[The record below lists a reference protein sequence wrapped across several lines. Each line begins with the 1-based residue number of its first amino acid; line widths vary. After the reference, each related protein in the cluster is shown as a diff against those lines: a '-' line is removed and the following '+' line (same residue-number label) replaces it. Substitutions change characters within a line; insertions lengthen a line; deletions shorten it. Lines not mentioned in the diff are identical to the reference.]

1 MLRKEDFEPNM
12 KTEDKIPGAQT
23 ENPAQSQ
30 RFGDFIVKYMQNVQD
45 TMELFPGTSFRAINE
60 IFGVLYVPLESMGEI
75 EVTGTSYN
83 SIPKCYTYMDM
94 EAAGESGINRLHDHP
109 YLKLRGKG
117 TAVAVIDSGIDY
129 QNEVFRN
136 AGGSRIAYLWDQS
149 IEEEE
154 QNQSGR
160 ELEAENGDADNLPG
174 DDIADTE
181 VPYGK
186 LFRKKD
192 IDRALASEE
201 PFAIVPSRDT
211 NGHGTALAGIA
222 AGNMVPGEN
231 FTEPFA
237 IVPSRDTNGHGTA
250 LAGIAAG
257 NMVPGE
263 NFTGAAPEATLII
276 IKVKP
281 AKQYL
286 RNFYLYPPE
295 AEAFQENDV
304 MMAIAFAIS
313 QAKKLK
319 MPLSICLGIG
329 SSQGAHL
336 GTNALS
342 QYVDYVANFSQ
353 VSVSVAAGNEG
364 NTRNHSTGIFSQ
376 GREQIVTELRVA
388 EREQGFTIEFWGEPP
403 EIYELSIQ
411 SPTGEILEVSS
422 SIGSRTQE
430 LSFVFVETKVYV
442 NYILIE
448 RQTGYSLVYIRFF
461 HPASGIWKIFTQAR
475 NQQNVQFHIWL
486 PVEGLISQDT
496 YFLEPSPY
504 TTVTAPG
511 DARNSITA
519 TAYQHRDGSIY
530 IAAGRG
536 YTPDGMITPHLAA
549 PGVNVKV
556 PLVRGGFGTRSGT
569 SISAAQTAGIA
580 ALLFEWAI
588 IRDNQP
594 FFTGSSVKYYLQRG
608 ARREEN
614 MQYPNPEWGYGK
626 VDLYHTFELLT

>member
-12 KTEDKIPGAQT
+12 KTEDKIPGAQS

-30 RFGDFIVKYMQNVQD
+30 RFGDFIVKYMQNVKD
-45 TMELFPGTSFRAINE
+45 TMELFSGTSFQAINE
-60 IFGVLYVPLESMGEI
+60 IFGVLYVPLESMGEL

-94 EAAGESGINRLHDHP
+94 EAAGASGITRLHDHP

-129 QNEVFRN
+129 QNAVFRN

-149 IEEEE
+149 
-154 QNQSGR
+154 
-160 ELEAENGDADNLPG
+160 LEDGT
-174 DDIADTE
+174 DIAGTE
-181 VPYGK
+181 VPYGR
-186 LFRKKD
+186 LFRKND
-192 IDRALASEE
+192 IDQALAFED
-201 PFAIVPSRDT
+201 PFSV
-211 NGHGTALAGIA
+211 
-222 AGNMVPGEN
+222 
-231 FTEPFA
+231 
-237 IVPSRDTNGHGTA
+237 VPSRDTNGHGTA

-286 RNFYLYPPE
+286 RNFYLYPPD
-295 AEAFQENDV
+295 AEVFQENDV
-304 MMAIAFAIS
+304 MMAIAYAIS
-313 QAKKLK
+313 WAKKLE

-376 GREQIVTELRVA
+376 EREQIVTELRVA
-388 EREQGFTIEFWGEPP
+388 EREQGFTMEFWGEPP
-403 EIYELSIQ
+403 EIYGLSIQ

-475 NQQNVQFHIWL
+475 NRQNVQFHMWL

-569 SISAAQTAGIA
+569 SISAAQMSGIA

-588 IRDNQP
+588 IRDTQP

>member
-1 MLRKEDFEPNM
+1 MFGREDFEFDM
-12 KTEDKIPGAQT
+12 KTEENEIPGVQP
-23 ENPAQSQ
+23 ENPAQSEH
-30 RFGDFIVKYMQNVQD
+30 FGDFIVKYMQNVEN
-45 TMELFPGTSFRAINE
+45 TMELFPGTTFQAVNE
-60 IFGVLYVPLESMGEI
+60 IFGILYVPLENTGELEI
-75 EVTGTSYN
+75 TGTSYN

-94 EAAGESGINRLHDHP
+94 EAAGASGITRLHDHP

-149 IEEEE
+149 LEEE
-154 QNQSGR
+154 SDMG
-160 ELEAENGDADNLPG
+160 AAK
-174 DDIADTE
+174 
-181 VPYGK
+181 VPYGR
-186 LFRKKD
+186 LFRKRD
-192 IDRALASEE
+192 IDLALDSEN
-201 PFAIVPSRDT
+201 PFSIVPSRDT

-222 AGNMVPGEN
+222 AGNMVQ
-231 FTEPFA
+231 
-237 IVPSRDTNGHGTA
+237 
-250 LAGIAAG
+250 
-257 NMVPGE
+257 GE

-295 AEAFQENDV
+295 AEVFQEDDV
-304 MMAIAFAIS
+304 MMAIAFAIRL
-313 QAKKLK
+313 AKELGV
-319 MPLSICLGIG
+319 PLSICVGIG

-376 GREQIVTELRVA
+376 EREKIVTELRVA
-388 EREQGFTIEFWGEPP
+388 EREQGFTMEFWGEPP

-556 PLVRGGFGTRSGT
+556 PLVRGDFGTRSGT

>member
-1 MLRKEDFEPNM
+1 MFGREDFEFDM
-12 KTEDKIPGAQT
+12 KTEENEIPGVQP
-23 ENPAQSQ
+23 ENPAQSEH
-30 RFGDFIVKYMQNVQD
+30 FGDFIVKYMQNVEN
-45 TMELFPGTSFRAINE
+45 TMELFPGTTFQAVNE
-60 IFGVLYVPLESMGEI
+60 IFGILYVPLENTGELEI
-75 EVTGTSYN
+75 TGTSYN

-94 EAAGESGINRLHDHP
+94 EAAGASGITRLHDHP

-149 IEEEE
+149 
-154 QNQSGR
+154 
-160 ELEAENGDADNLPG
+160 LEDE
-174 DDIADTE
+174 ADTGSAK
-181 VPYGK
+181 VPYGR

-192 IDRALASEE
+192 IDLALDSEN
-201 PFAIVPSRDT
+201 PFSIVPSRDT

-222 AGNMVPGEN
+222 AGNMVQ
-231 FTEPFA
+231 
-237 IVPSRDTNGHGTA
+237 
-250 LAGIAAG
+250 
-257 NMVPGE
+257 GE

-295 AEAFQENDV
+295 AEVFQEDDV
-304 MMAIAFAIS
+304 MMAIAFAIR
-313 QAKKLK
+313 QAKELGV
-319 MPLSICLGIG
+319 PLSICVGIG

-376 GREQIVTELRVA
+376 KRERIVTELRVA
-388 EREQGFTIEFWGEPP
+388 EREQGFTMEFWGEPP

-422 SIGSRTQE
+422 SIGARTQE

-461 HPASGIWKIFTQAR
+461 HPASGIWKIFTQGK
-475 NQQNVQFHIWL
+475 NKQNVQFHMWL

-536 YTPDGMITPHLAA
+536 YTPDGMVTPHLAA

-614 MQYPNPEWGYGK
+614 MQYPNPEWGYGR

>member
-12 KTEDKIPGAQT
+12 KTEDKIPGAQS

-30 RFGDFIVKYMQNVQD
+30 RFGDFIVKYMQNVKD
-45 TMELFPGTSFRAINE
+45 TMELFPGTSFQAINE
-60 IFGVLYVPLESMGEI
+60 IFGVLYVPLESMGEL

-94 EAAGESGINRLHDHP
+94 EAAGASGITRLHDHP

-129 QNEVFRN
+129 QNAVFRN

-149 IEEEE
+149 
-154 QNQSGR
+154 
-160 ELEAENGDADNLPG
+160 LEDGT
-174 DDIADTE
+174 DIAGTE
-181 VPYGK
+181 VPYGR
-186 LFRKKD
+186 LFRKND
-192 IDRALASEE
+192 IDQALAFED
-201 PFAIVPSRDT
+201 PFSV
-211 NGHGTALAGIA
+211 
-222 AGNMVPGEN
+222 
-231 FTEPFA
+231 
-237 IVPSRDTNGHGTA
+237 VPSRDTNGHGTA

-286 RNFYLYPPE
+286 RNFYLYSPD
-295 AEAFQENDV
+295 AEVFQENDV
-304 MMAIAFAIS
+304 MMAIAYAIS
-313 QAKKLK
+313 WAKKLE

-376 GREQIVTELRVA
+376 GREQVVTELRVA
-388 EREQGFTIEFWGEPP
+388 EREQGFTMEFWGEPP
-403 EIYELSIQ
+403 EIYGLSIQ

-475 NQQNVQFHIWL
+475 NRQNVQFHMWL

-556 PLVRGGFGTRSGT
+556 PLVRGDFGTRSGT
-569 SISAAQTAGIA
+569 SISAAQMSGIA

>member
-12 KTEDKIPGAQT
+12 KTEDKIPGAQS

-30 RFGDFIVKYMQNVQD
+30 HFGDFIVKYMQNVKD
-45 TMELFPGTSFRAINE
+45 TMELFPGTSFQAINE
-60 IFGVLYVPLESMGEI
+60 IFGVLYVPLESMGEL

-94 EAAGESGINRLHDHP
+94 EAAGASGITRLHDHP

-129 QNEVFRN
+129 QNAVFRN

-149 IEEEE
+149 
-154 QNQSGR
+154 
-160 ELEAENGDADNLPG
+160 LEDGT
-174 DDIADTE
+174 DIAGTE
-181 VPYGK
+181 VPYGR
-186 LFRKKD
+186 LFRKND
-192 IDRALASEE
+192 IDQALAFED
-201 PFAIVPSRDT
+201 PFSV
-211 NGHGTALAGIA
+211 
-222 AGNMVPGEN
+222 
-231 FTEPFA
+231 
-237 IVPSRDTNGHGTA
+237 VPSRDTNGHGTA

-286 RNFYLYPPE
+286 RNFYLYPPD
-295 AEAFQENDV
+295 AEVFQENDV
-304 MMAIAFAIS
+304 MMAIAYAIS
-313 QAKKLK
+313 WAKKLE

-376 GREQIVTELRVA
+376 GREQVVTELRVA
-388 EREQGFTIEFWGEPP
+388 EREQGFTMEFWGEPP
-403 EIYELSIQ
+403 EIYGLSIQ

-475 NQQNVQFHIWL
+475 KQQNVQFYIWL

>member
-1 MLRKEDFEPNM
+1 MFGREDFEFDM
-12 KTEDKIPGAQT
+12 KTEENEIPGVQP
-23 ENPAQSQ
+23 ENPAQSEH
-30 RFGDFIVKYMQNVQD
+30 FGDFIVKYMQNVEN
-45 TMELFPGTSFRAINE
+45 TMELFPGTTFQAINE
-60 IFGVLYVPLESMGEI
+60 IFGILYVPLENTGELEI
-75 EVTGTSYN
+75 TGTSYN

-94 EAAGESGINRLHDHP
+94 EAAGASGITRLHDHP

-149 IEEEE
+149 
-154 QNQSGR
+154 
-160 ELEAENGDADNLPG
+160 LEDE
-174 DDIADTE
+174 ADTGSAK
-181 VPYGK
+181 VPYGR

-192 IDRALASEE
+192 IDLALDSEN
-201 PFAIVPSRDT
+201 PFSIVPSRDT

-222 AGNMVPGEN
+222 AGNMVQ
-231 FTEPFA
+231 
-237 IVPSRDTNGHGTA
+237 
-250 LAGIAAG
+250 
-257 NMVPGE
+257 GE

-295 AEAFQENDV
+295 AEVFQEDDV
-304 MMAIAFAIS
+304 MMAIAFAIR
-313 QAKKLK
+313 QAKELGV
-319 MPLSICLGIG
+319 PLSICVGIG

-376 GREQIVTELRVA
+376 ERERIVTELRVA
-388 EREQGFTIEFWGEPP
+388 EREQGFTMEFWGEPP

-422 SIGSRTQE
+422 SIGARTQE

-461 HPASGIWKIFTQAR
+461 HPASGIWKIFTQGK
-475 NQQNVQFHIWL
+475 NKQNVQFHMWL

-536 YTPDGMITPHLAA
+536 YTPDGMVTPHLAA

-614 MQYPNPEWGYGK
+614 MQYPNPEWGYGR

>member
-1 MLRKEDFEPNM
+1 MFGREDFEFDM
-12 KTEDKIPGAQT
+12 KTEENEIPGVQP
-23 ENPAQSQ
+23 ENPAQSEH
-30 RFGDFIVKYMQNVQD
+30 FGDFIVKYMQNVEN
-45 TMELFPGTSFRAINE
+45 TMELFPGTTFQAVNE
-60 IFGVLYVPLESMGEI
+60 IFGILYVPLENTGELEI
-75 EVTGTSYN
+75 TGTSYN

-94 EAAGESGINRLHDHP
+94 EAAGASGITRLHDHP

-149 IEEEE
+149 
-154 QNQSGR
+154 
-160 ELEAENGDADNLPG
+160 LEDE
-174 DDIADTE
+174 ADTGSAK
-181 VPYGK
+181 VPYGR

-192 IDRALASEE
+192 IDLALDSEN
-201 PFAIVPSRDT
+201 PFSIVPSRDA

-222 AGNMVPGEN
+222 AGNMVQ
-231 FTEPFA
+231 
-237 IVPSRDTNGHGTA
+237 
-250 LAGIAAG
+250 
-257 NMVPGE
+257 GE

-295 AEAFQENDV
+295 AEVFQEDDV
-304 MMAIAFAIS
+304 MMAIAFAIR
-313 QAKKLK
+313 QAKELGV
-319 MPLSICLGIG
+319 PLSICVGIG

-376 GREQIVTELRVA
+376 ERERIVTELRVA
-388 EREQGFTIEFWGEPP
+388 EREQGFTMEFWGEPP

-422 SIGSRTQE
+422 SIGARTQE

-461 HPASGIWKIFTQAR
+461 HPASGIWKIFTQGK
-475 NQQNVQFHIWL
+475 NKQNVQFHMWL

-536 YTPDGMITPHLAA
+536 YTPDGMVTPHLAA

-614 MQYPNPEWGYGK
+614 MQYPNPEWGYGR

>member
-12 KTEDKIPGAQT
+12 ETEDKIPGAQP

-30 RFGDFIVKYMQNVQD
+30 RFGDFIVKYMQNVQN
-45 TMELFPGTSFRAINE
+45 TMELFPGTSFQAINE
-60 IFGVLYVPLESMGEI
+60 IFGVLYVPLENMGEL

-94 EAAGESGINRLHDHP
+94 EATGASGITRLHDHP

-129 QNEVFRN
+129 QNAVFRN

-149 IEEEE
+149 LEDEEGMGKDKE
-154 QNQSGR
+154 QNESGR
-160 ELEAENGDADNLPG
+160 ELESENGDVGNLLENG
-174 DDIADTE
+174 DDMADTE

-192 IDRALASEE
+192 IDLALASED
-201 PFAIVPSRDT
+201 PFSIVPSRDT
-211 NGHGTALAGIA
+211 NGHGTAL
-222 AGNMVPGEN
+222 
-231 FTEPFA
+231 
-237 IVPSRDTNGHGTA
+237 S
-250 LAGIAAG
+250 GIAAG

-286 RNFYLYPPE
+286 RNFYLYPPD
-295 AEAFQENDV
+295 AEVFQENDV
-304 MMAIAFAIS
+304 MMAIAYAIS
-313 QAKKLK
+313 WAKKLE

-353 VSVSVAAGNEG
+353 VSVSAAAGNEG

-388 EREQGFTIEFWGEPP
+388 EREQGFTMEFWGEPP
-403 EIYELSIQ
+403 EIYNLSLQ
-411 SPTGEILEVSS
+411 SPTGEILDISS
-422 SIGSRTQE
+422 SLGDVPQE
-430 LSFVFVETKVYV
+430 LSFVFVETRVEVIYV
-442 NYILIE
+442 SIE
-448 RQTGYSLVYIRFF
+448 RQTGYTLVYFRFIQ
-461 HPASGIWKIFTQAR
+461 PAPGIWRIFVR
-475 NQQNVQFHIWL
+475 GRDNQNVSFHMWL
-486 PVEGLISQDT
+486 PVQGLISEET

-504 TTVTAPG
+504 NTVTAPG
-511 DARNSITA
+511 DSLGSITV
-519 TAYQHRDGSIY
+519 TAYQYRDNSLY
-530 IAAGRG
+530 VQASRG
-536 YTPDGMITPHLAA
+536 FMPDGNVVPQVAA
-549 PGVNVKV
+549 PGVQIKAPQLNG
-556 PLVRGGFGTRSGT
+556 LYGYASGT
-569 SISAAQTAGIA
+569 SLSAAQTAGTA
-580 ALLFEWAI
+580 ALLFEWAV
-588 IRDNQP
+588 IRGNRP
-594 FFTGSSVKYYLQRG
+594 FFTGSSVKNYLTRG
-608 ARREEN
+608 AKREDRL
-614 MQYPNPEWGYGK
+614 QYPNRDWGFGRL
-626 VDLYHTFELLT
+626 DLYHTFELLT

>member
-1 MLRKEDFEPNM
+1 MFGREDFEFDM
-12 KTEDKIPGAQT
+12 KTEENEIPGVQP
-23 ENPAQSQ
+23 ENPAQSEH
-30 RFGDFIVKYMQNVQD
+30 FGDFIVKYMQNVEN
-45 TMELFPGTSFRAINE
+45 TMELFPGTTFQAVNE
-60 IFGVLYVPLESMGEI
+60 IFGILYVPLENTGELEI
-75 EVTGTSYN
+75 TGTSYN

-94 EAAGESGINRLHDHP
+94 EAAGASGITRLHDHP

-149 IEEEE
+149 LEEE
-154 QNQSGR
+154 SDMG
-160 ELEAENGDADNLPG
+160 AAK
-174 DDIADTE
+174 
-181 VPYGK
+181 VPYGR
-186 LFRKKD
+186 LFRKRD
-192 IDRALASEE
+192 IDLALDSEN
-201 PFAIVPSRDT
+201 PFSIVPSRDT

-222 AGNMVPGEN
+222 AGNMVQ
-231 FTEPFA
+231 
-237 IVPSRDTNGHGTA
+237 
-250 LAGIAAG
+250 
-257 NMVPGE
+257 GE

-295 AEAFQENDV
+295 AEVFQEDDV
-304 MMAIAFAIS
+304 MMAIAFAIRL
-313 QAKKLK
+313 AKELGV
-319 MPLSICLGIG
+319 PLSICVGIG

-376 GREQIVTELRVA
+376 EREKIVTELRVA
-388 EREQGFTIEFWGEPP
+388 EREQGFTMEFWGEPP

-461 HPASGIWKIFTQAR
+461 HPASGIWKIFTQGK
-475 NQQNVQFHIWL
+475 NKQNVQFHMWL

-536 YTPDGMITPHLAA
+536 YTPNGMVTPHLAA

-556 PLVRGGFGTRSGT
+556 PLVRGGFGIRSGT

-588 IRDNQP
+588 IRNNQP

-614 MQYPNPEWGYGK
+614 MQYPNPEWGYGEDVIIRLQSNK
-626 VDLYHTFELLT
+626 ASKINGFRTFFLSRNQTFLLGF

>member
-1 MLRKEDFEPNM
+1 MFGREDFEFDM
-12 KTEDKIPGAQT
+12 KTEENEIPGVQP
-23 ENPAQSQ
+23 ENPAQSEH
-30 RFGDFIVKYMQNVQD
+30 FGDFIVKYMQNVEN
-45 TMELFPGTSFRAINE
+45 TMELFPGTTFQAVNE
-60 IFGVLYVPLESMGEI
+60 IFGILYVPLENTGELEI
-75 EVTGTSYN
+75 TGTSYN

-94 EAAGESGINRLHDHP
+94 EAAGASGITRLHDHP

-129 QNEVFRN
+129 QNEVFQN

-149 IEEEE
+149 LEEE
-154 QNQSGR
+154 SDMG
-160 ELEAENGDADNLPG
+160 AAK
-174 DDIADTE
+174 
-181 VPYGK
+181 VPYGR
-186 LFRKKD
+186 LFRKRD
-192 IDRALASEE
+192 IDLALDSEN
-201 PFAIVPSRDT
+201 PFSIVPSRDT

-222 AGNMVPGEN
+222 AGNMVQ
-231 FTEPFA
+231 
-237 IVPSRDTNGHGTA
+237 
-250 LAGIAAG
+250 
-257 NMVPGE
+257 GE

-295 AEAFQENDV
+295 AEVFQEDDV
-304 MMAIAFAIS
+304 MMAIAFAIR
-313 QAKKLK
+313 QAKELGV
-319 MPLSICLGIG
+319 PLSICVGIG

-376 GREQIVTELRVA
+376 ERERIVTELRVA
-388 EREQGFTIEFWGEPP
+388 EREQGFTMEFWGEPP

-422 SIGSRTQE
+422 SIGARTQE

-461 HPASGIWKIFTQAR
+461 HPASGIWKIFTQGK
-475 NQQNVQFHIWL
+475 NKQNVQFHMWL

-536 YTPDGMITPHLAA
+536 YTPDGMVTPHLAA

-614 MQYPNPEWGYGK
+614 MQYPNPEWGYGR

>member
-12 KTEDKIPGAQT
+12 KTEDKIPGAQS

-30 RFGDFIVKYMQNVQD
+30 RFGDFIVKYMQNVKD
-45 TMELFPGTSFRAINE
+45 TMELFPGTSFQAINE
-60 IFGVLYVPLESMGEI
+60 IFGVLYVPLESMGEL

-94 EAAGESGINRLHDHP
+94 EAAGASGITRLHDHP

-129 QNEVFRN
+129 QNAVFRN

-149 IEEEE
+149 
-154 QNQSGR
+154 
-160 ELEAENGDADNLPG
+160 LEDGT
-174 DDIADTE
+174 DIAGTE
-181 VPYGK
+181 VPYGR
-186 LFRKKD
+186 LFRKND
-192 IDRALASEE
+192 IDQALAFED
-201 PFAIVPSRDT
+201 PFSV
-211 NGHGTALAGIA
+211 
-222 AGNMVPGEN
+222 
-231 FTEPFA
+231 
-237 IVPSRDTNGHGTA
+237 VPSRDTNGHGTA

-286 RNFYLYPPE
+286 RNFYLYPPD
-295 AEAFQENDV
+295 AEVFQENDV
-304 MMAIAFAIS
+304 MMAIAYAIS
-313 QAKKLK
+313 WAKKLE

-376 GREQIVTELRVA
+376 GREQVVTELRVA
-388 EREQGFTIEFWGEPP
+388 EREQGFTMEFWGEPP
-403 EIYELSIQ
+403 EIYGLSIQ

-475 NQQNVQFHIWL
+475 NRQNVQFHMWL

-519 TAYQHRDGSIY
+519 TAYQHRDESIY

-569 SISAAQTAGIA
+569 SISAAQMSGIA

>member
-12 KTEDKIPGAQT
+12 KTEDKIPGAQS

-30 RFGDFIVKYMQNVQD
+30 RFGDFIVKYMQNVKD
-45 TMELFPGTSFRAINE
+45 TMELFPGTSFQAINE
-60 IFGVLYVPLESMGEI
+60 IFGVLYVPLESMGEL

-94 EAAGESGINRLHDHP
+94 EAAGASGITRLHDHP

-129 QNEVFRN
+129 QNAVFRN

-149 IEEEE
+149 
-154 QNQSGR
+154 
-160 ELEAENGDADNLPG
+160 LEDGT
-174 DDIADTE
+174 DIAGTE
-181 VPYGK
+181 VPYGR
-186 LFRKKD
+186 LFHKND
-192 IDRALASEE
+192 IDQALAFED
-201 PFAIVPSRDT
+201 PFSV
-211 NGHGTALAGIA
+211 
-222 AGNMVPGEN
+222 
-231 FTEPFA
+231 
-237 IVPSRDTNGHGTA
+237 VPSRDTNGHGTA

-286 RNFYLYPPE
+286 RNFYLYPPD
-295 AEAFQENDV
+295 AEVFQENDV
-304 MMAIAFAIS
+304 MMAIAYAIS
-313 QAKKLK
+313 WAKKLE

-376 GREQIVTELRVA
+376 GREQVVTELRVA
-388 EREQGFTIEFWGEPP
+388 EREQGFTMEFWGEPP
-403 EIYELSIQ
+403 EIYGLSIQ

-475 NQQNVQFHIWL
+475 NRQNVQFHMWL

-569 SISAAQTAGIA
+569 SISAAQMSGIA

-614 MQYPNPEWGYGK
+614 MQYPNPEWWYWK

>member
-1 MLRKEDFEPNM
+1 MLRKEDFESNM

-30 RFGDFIVKYMQNVQD
+30 RFGDFIVKYMQDVQD
-45 TMELFPGTSFRAINE
+45 TMELFPGTSFQAINE

-75 EVTGTSYN
+75 EVTGISYN

-94 EAAGESGINRLHDHP
+94 EAAGASGLTRLHDHP

-129 QNEVFRN
+129 QNAVFRN

-149 IEEEE
+149 
-154 QNQSGR
+154 
-160 ELEAENGDADNLPG
+160 LEDES
-174 DDIADTE
+174 DTE
-181 VPYGK
+181 VPYGR

-192 IDRALASEE
+192 IDLALASED
-201 PFAIVPSRDT
+201 PFSVVPCRDT
-211 NGHGTALAGIA
+211 NGHGTAL
-222 AGNMVPGEN
+222 
-231 FTEPFA
+231 
-237 IVPSRDTNGHGTA
+237 S
-250 LAGIAAG
+250 GIAAG

-286 RNFYLYPPE
+286 RNFYLYPPD
-295 AEAFQENDV
+295 AEVFQENDV
-304 MMAIAFAIS
+304 MRAIAYAIS
-313 QAKKLK
+313 WAKKLE

-388 EREQGFTIEFWGEPP
+388 EREQGFTMEFWGEPP
-403 EIYELSIQ
+403 EIYGLSIQ

-580 ALLFEWAI
+580 SLLFEWAI

>member
-12 KTEDKIPGAQT
+12 ETEDKIPGAQP

-45 TMELFPGTSFRAINE
+45 TMELFPGTSFQAINE
-60 IFGVLYVPLESMGEI
+60 IFGVLYVPLENMGEL

-160 ELEAENGDADNLPG
+160 ESEAENGDADNLPEEG
-174 DDIADTE
+174 DDITDTE

-192 IDRALASEE
+192 IDRALDSE
-201 PFAIVPSRDT
+201 D
-211 NGHGTALAGIA
+211 
-222 AGNMVPGEN
+222 
-231 FTEPFA
+231 PFA

-295 AEAFQENDV
+295 AEVFQENDV
-304 MMAIAFAIS
+304 MMAIAFAIT

-376 GREQIVTELRVA
+376 RREQIVTELRVA
-388 EREQGFTIEFWGEPP
+388 EREQGFTMEFWGEPP
-403 EIYELSIQ
+403 EIYGLSIQ

-511 DARNSITA
+511 DARNSITT

-549 PGVNVKV
+549 PGVNEKV

-569 SISAAQTAGIA
+569 SISAAQMSGIA

>member
-12 KTEDKIPGAQT
+12 KTEDKIPGAQS

-30 RFGDFIVKYMQNVQD
+30 RFGDFIVKYMQNVQN
-45 TMELFPGTSFRAINE
+45 TMELFPGTSFQAINE
-60 IFGVLYVPLESMGEI
+60 IFGVLYVPLENMGEL

-94 EAAGESGINRLHDHP
+94 EATGASGITRLHDHP

-129 QNEVFRN
+129 QNAVFRN

-149 IEEEE
+149 
-154 QNQSGR
+154 
-160 ELEAENGDADNLPG
+160 LEDGT
-174 DDIADTE
+174 DIAGTE
-181 VPYGK
+181 VPYGR
-186 LFRKKD
+186 LFRKND
-192 IDRALASEE
+192 IDQALAFED
-201 PFAIVPSRDT
+201 PFSV
-211 NGHGTALAGIA
+211 
-222 AGNMVPGEN
+222 
-231 FTEPFA
+231 
-237 IVPSRDTNGHGTA
+237 VPSRDTNGHGTA

-286 RNFYLYPPE
+286 RNFYLYPPD
-295 AEAFQENDV
+295 AEVFQENDV
-304 MMAIAFAIS
+304 MMAIAYAIS
-313 QAKKLK
+313 WAKKLE

>member
-1 MLRKEDFEPNM
+1 MFGREDFEFDM
-12 KTEDKIPGAQT
+12 KTEENEIPGVQP
-23 ENPAQSQ
+23 ENPAQSEH
-30 RFGDFIVKYMQNVQD
+30 FGDFIVKYMQNVEN
-45 TMELFPGTSFRAINE
+45 TMELFPGTTFQAVNE
-60 IFGVLYVPLESMGEI
+60 IFGILYVPLENTGELEI
-75 EVTGTSYN
+75 TGTSYN

-94 EAAGESGINRLHDHP
+94 EAAGASGITRLHDHP
-109 YLKLRGKG
+109 YLKLRGRG

-149 IEEEE
+149 LEEE
-154 QNQSGR
+154 SDMG
-160 ELEAENGDADNLPG
+160 AAK
-174 DDIADTE
+174 
-181 VPYGK
+181 VPYGR
-186 LFRKKD
+186 LFRKRD
-192 IDRALASEE
+192 IDLALDSEN
-201 PFAIVPSRDT
+201 PFSIVPSRDT

-222 AGNMVPGEN
+222 AGNMVQ
-231 FTEPFA
+231 
-237 IVPSRDTNGHGTA
+237 
-250 LAGIAAG
+250 
-257 NMVPGE
+257 GE

-295 AEAFQENDV
+295 AEVFQEDDV
-304 MMAIAFAIS
+304 MMAIAFAIRL
-313 QAKKLK
+313 AKELGV
-319 MPLSICLGIG
+319 PLSICVGIG

-376 GREQIVTELRVA
+376 EREKIVTELRVA
-388 EREQGFTIEFWGEPP
+388 EREQGFTMEFWGEPP

-461 HPASGIWKIFTQAR
+461 HPASGIWKIFTQGK
-475 NQQNVQFHIWL
+475 NKQNVQFHMWL

-496 YFLEPSPY
+496 YFLESSPY

-536 YTPDGMITPHLAA
+536 YTPNGMVTPHLAA

-556 PLVRGGFGTRSGT
+556 PLVRGGFGIRSGT

-588 IRDNQP
+588 IRNNQP

-608 ARREEN
+608 ARREDN
-614 MQYPNPEWGYGK
+614 MQYPNPEWGYGR

>member
-12 KTEDKIPGAQT
+12 KTEDKIPGAQS

-30 RFGDFIVKYMQNVQD
+30 RFGDFIVKYMQNVKD
-45 TMELFPGTSFRAINE
+45 TMELFPGTSFQAINE
-60 IFGVLYVPLESMGEI
+60 IFGVLYVPLESMGEL

-94 EAAGESGINRLHDHP
+94 EAAGASGITRLHDHP

-129 QNEVFRN
+129 QNAVFRN

-149 IEEEE
+149 
-154 QNQSGR
+154 
-160 ELEAENGDADNLPG
+160 LEDGT
-174 DDIADTE
+174 DIAGTE
-181 VPYGK
+181 VPYGR
-186 LFRKKD
+186 LFRKND
-192 IDRALASEE
+192 IDQALAFED
-201 PFAIVPSRDT
+201 PFSV
-211 NGHGTALAGIA
+211 
-222 AGNMVPGEN
+222 
-231 FTEPFA
+231 
-237 IVPSRDTNGHGTA
+237 VPSRDTNGHGTA

-286 RNFYLYPPE
+286 RNFYLYPPD
-295 AEAFQENDV
+295 AEVFQENNV
-304 MMAIAFAIS
+304 MMAIAYAIS
-313 QAKKLK
+313 WAKKLE

-376 GREQIVTELRVA
+376 GREQVVTELRVA
-388 EREQGFTIEFWGEPP
+388 EREQGFTMEFWGEPP
-403 EIYELSIQ
+403 EIYGLSIQ

-475 NQQNVQFHIWL
+475 NRQNVQFHMWL

-569 SISAAQTAGIA
+569 SISAAQMSGIA

>member
-12 KTEDKIPGAQT
+12 KTEDKIPGAQS

-30 RFGDFIVKYMQNVQD
+30 RFGDFIVKYMQNVKD
-45 TMELFPGTSFRAINE
+45 TMELFPGTSFQAINE
-60 IFGVLYVPLESMGEI
+60 IFGVLYVPLESMGEL
-75 EVTGTSYN
+75 EATGTSYN

-94 EAAGESGINRLHDHP
+94 EASGASGITRLHDHP

-129 QNEVFRN
+129 QNAVFRN

-149 IEEEE
+149 
-154 QNQSGR
+154 
-160 ELEAENGDADNLPG
+160 LEDGT
-174 DDIADTE
+174 DIAGTE
-181 VPYGK
+181 VPYGR

-192 IDRALASEE
+192 IDQALASED
-201 PFAIVPSRDT
+201 PFSVVPSRDT
-211 NGHGTALAGIA
+211 NGHGTAL
-222 AGNMVPGEN
+222 
-231 FTEPFA
+231 
-237 IVPSRDTNGHGTA
+237 S
-250 LAGIAAG
+250 GIAAG

-295 AEAFQENDV
+295 AEVFQENDV
-304 MMAIAFAIS
+304 MMAIAYAIS
-313 QAKKLK
+313 WAKKLE

-376 GREQIVTELRVA
+376 RREQIVTELRVA
-388 EREQGFTIEFWGEPP
+388 EREQGFTMEFWGEPP
-403 EIYELSIQ
+403 EIYGLSIQ

-511 DARNSITA
+511 DARNSITT

-569 SISAAQTAGIA
+569 SISAAQMSGIA

>member
-45 TMELFPGTSFRAINE
+45 TMELFPGASFRAINE

-231 FTEPFA
+231 FT
-237 IVPSRDTNGHGTA
+237 
-250 LAGIAAG
+250 
-257 NMVPGE
+257 
-263 NFTGAAPEATLII
+263 GAAPEATLII

-364 NTRNHSTGIFSQ
+364 NTRNHSAGFFSQ

-388 EREQGFTIEFWGEPP
+388 EGEQGFTMEFWGEPP

-422 SIGSRTQE
+422 SIGFRTQE

-486 PVEGLISQDT
+486 PVEG
-496 YFLEPSPY
+496 
-504 TTVTAPG
+504 
-511 DARNSITA
+511 
-519 TAYQHRDGSIY
+519 
-530 IAAGRG
+530 
-536 YTPDGMITPHLAA
+536 
-549 PGVNVKV
+549 
-556 PLVRGGFGTRSGT
+556 
-569 SISAAQTAGIA
+569 
-580 ALLFEWAI
+580 
-588 IRDNQP
+588 
-594 FFTGSSVKYYLQRG
+594 
-608 ARREEN
+608 
-614 MQYPNPEWGYGK
+614 
-626 VDLYHTFELLT
+626 

>member
-12 KTEDKIPGAQT
+12 KTEDKIPGAQS

-30 RFGDFIVKYMQNVQD
+30 RFGDFIVKYMQNVKD
-45 TMELFPGTSFRAINE
+45 TMELFSGTSFQAINE
-60 IFGVLYVPLESMGEI
+60 IFGVLYVPLESMGELV
-75 EVTGTSYN
+75 VTGTSYN

-94 EAAGESGINRLHDHP
+94 EAAGASGITRLHDHP

-129 QNEVFRN
+129 QNAVFRN

-149 IEEEE
+149 
-154 QNQSGR
+154 
-160 ELEAENGDADNLPG
+160 LEDGT
-174 DDIADTE
+174 DIAGTE
-181 VPYGK
+181 VPYGR
-186 LFRKKD
+186 LFRKND
-192 IDRALASEE
+192 IDQALAFED
-201 PFAIVPSRDT
+201 PFSV
-211 NGHGTALAGIA
+211 
-222 AGNMVPGEN
+222 
-231 FTEPFA
+231 
-237 IVPSRDTNGHGTA
+237 VPSRDTNGHGTA

-286 RNFYLYPPE
+286 RNFYLYPPD
-295 AEAFQENDV
+295 AEVFQENDV
-304 MMAIAFAIS
+304 MMAIAYAIS
-313 QAKKLK
+313 WAKKLE

-376 GREQIVTELRVA
+376 EREQIVTELRVA
-388 EREQGFTIEFWGEPP
+388 EREQGFTMEFWGEPP
-403 EIYELSIQ
+403 EIYGLSIQ

-475 NQQNVQFHIWL
+475 NRQNVQFHMWL

-569 SISAAQTAGIA
+569 SISAAQMSGIA

>member
-12 KTEDKIPGAQT
+12 KTEDKIPGAQS

-30 RFGDFIVKYMQNVQD
+30 RFGDFIVKYMQNVKD
-45 TMELFPGTSFRAINE
+45 TMELFPGTSFQAINE
-60 IFGVLYVPLESMGEI
+60 IFGVLYVPLENMGEL

-94 EAAGESGINRLHDHP
+94 EATGASGITRLHDHP

-129 QNEVFRN
+129 QNAVFRN

-149 IEEEE
+149 
-154 QNQSGR
+154 
-160 ELEAENGDADNLPG
+160 LEDGT
-174 DDIADTE
+174 DIAGTE
-181 VPYGK
+181 VPYGR
-186 LFRKKD
+186 LFRKND
-192 IDRALASEE
+192 IDQALAFED
-201 PFAIVPSRDT
+201 PFSV
-211 NGHGTALAGIA
+211 
-222 AGNMVPGEN
+222 
-231 FTEPFA
+231 
-237 IVPSRDTNGHGTA
+237 VPSRDTNGHGTA

-286 RNFYLYPPE
+286 RNFYLYPPD
-295 AEAFQENDV
+295 AEVFQENDV
-304 MMAIAFAIS
+304 MMAIAYAIS
-313 QAKKLK
+313 WAKKLE

-376 GREQIVTELRVA
+376 GREQVVTELRVA
-388 EREQGFTIEFWGEPP
+388 EREQGFTMEFWGEPP
-403 EIYELSIQ
+403 EIYGLSIQ

-475 NQQNVQFHIWL
+475 NRQNVQFHMWL

-569 SISAAQTAGIA
+569 SISAAQMSGIA

>member
-12 KTEDKIPGAQT
+12 KTEDKIPGAQS

-30 RFGDFIVKYMQNVQD
+30 RFGDFIVKYMQNVKD
-45 TMELFPGTSFRAINE
+45 TMELFPGTSFQAINE
-60 IFGVLYVPLESMGEI
+60 IFGVLYVPLESMGEL

-94 EAAGESGINRLHDHP
+94 EASGASGITRLHDHP

-129 QNEVFRN
+129 QNAVFRN

-149 IEEEE
+149 
-154 QNQSGR
+154 
-160 ELEAENGDADNLPG
+160 LEDGT
-174 DDIADTE
+174 DIAGTE
-181 VPYGK
+181 VPYGR

-192 IDRALASEE
+192 IDQALASED
-201 PFAIVPSRDT
+201 PFSVVPSRDT
-211 NGHGTALAGIA
+211 NGHGTAL
-222 AGNMVPGEN
+222 
-231 FTEPFA
+231 
-237 IVPSRDTNGHGTA
+237 S
-250 LAGIAAG
+250 GIAAG

-295 AEAFQENDV
+295 AEVFQENDV
-304 MMAIAFAIS
+304 MMAIAYAIS
-313 QAKKLK
+313 WAKKLE

-342 QYVDYVANFSQ
+342 QYVDYVANLSQ

-376 GREQIVTELRVA
+376 EREQIVTELRVA
-388 EREQGFTIEFWGEPP
+388 EREQGFTMEFWGEPP
-403 EIYELSIQ
+403 EIYGLSIQ

-475 NQQNVQFHIWL
+475 NRQNVQFHMWL

-504 TTVTAPG
+504 TTVTTPG

-556 PLVRGGFGTRSGT
+556 PLVRGDFGTRS
-569 SISAAQTAGIA
+569 
-580 ALLFEWAI
+580 
-588 IRDNQP
+588 
-594 FFTGSSVKYYLQRG
+594 
-608 ARREEN
+608 
-614 MQYPNPEWGYGK
+614 
-626 VDLYHTFELLT
+626 

>member
-12 KTEDKIPGAQT
+12 KTEDKIPGAQS

-30 RFGDFIVKYMQNVQD
+30 RFGDFIVKYMQNVKD
-45 TMELFPGTSFRAINE
+45 TMELFPGTSFQAINE
-60 IFGVLYVPLESMGEI
+60 IFGVLYVPLESMGEL

-94 EAAGESGINRLHDHP
+94 EAAGASGITRLHDHP

-129 QNEVFRN
+129 QNAVFRN

-149 IEEEE
+149 
-154 QNQSGR
+154 
-160 ELEAENGDADNLPG
+160 LEDGT
-174 DDIADTE
+174 DIAGTE
-181 VPYGK
+181 VPYGR
-186 LFRKKD
+186 LFRKND
-192 IDRALASEE
+192 IDQALAFED
-201 PFAIVPSRDT
+201 PFSV
-211 NGHGTALAGIA
+211 
-222 AGNMVPGEN
+222 
-231 FTEPFA
+231 
-237 IVPSRDTNGHGTA
+237 VPSRDTNGHGTA

-286 RNFYLYPPE
+286 RNFYLYPPD
-295 AEAFQENDV
+295 AEVFQENDV
-304 MMAIAFAIS
+304 MMAIAYAIS
-313 QAKKLK
+313 WAKKLE

-376 GREQIVTELRVA
+376 GREQVVTELRVA
-388 EREQGFTIEFWGEPP
+388 EREQGFTMEFWGEPP
-403 EIYELSIQ
+403 EIYGLSIQ

-569 SISAAQTAGIA
+569 SISAAQMSGIA

>member
-1 MLRKEDFEPNM
+1 MFGREDFEFDM
-12 KTEDKIPGAQT
+12 KTEENEILGVQP
-23 ENPAQSQ
+23 ENPAQSEH
-30 RFGDFIVKYMQNVQD
+30 FGDFIVKYMQNVEN
-45 TMELFPGTSFRAINE
+45 TMELFPGTTFQAINE
-60 IFGVLYVPLESMGEI
+60 IFGILYVPLENTGELEI
-75 EVTGTSYN
+75 TGTSYN

-94 EAAGESGINRLHDHP
+94 EAAGASGITRLHDHP

-149 IEEEE
+149 LEEE
-154 QNQSGR
+154 SDMG
-160 ELEAENGDADNLPG
+160 AAK
-174 DDIADTE
+174 
-181 VPYGK
+181 VPYGR
-186 LFRKKD
+186 LFRKRD
-192 IDRALASEE
+192 IDLALDSEN
-201 PFAIVPSRDT
+201 PFSIVPSRDT

-222 AGNMVPGEN
+222 AGNMVQ
-231 FTEPFA
+231 
-237 IVPSRDTNGHGTA
+237 
-250 LAGIAAG
+250 
-257 NMVPGE
+257 GE

-295 AEAFQENDV
+295 AEVFQEDDV
-304 MMAIAFAIS
+304 MMAIAFAIRL
-313 QAKKLK
+313 AKELRV
-319 MPLSICLGIG
+319 PLSICVGIG

-376 GREQIVTELRVA
+376 EREKIVTELRVA
-388 EREQGFTIEFWGEPP
+388 EREQGFTMEFWGEPP

-461 HPASGIWKIFTQAR
+461 HPASGIWKIFTQGK
-475 NQQNVQFHIWL
+475 NKQNVQFHMWL

-536 YTPDGMITPHLAA
+536 YTPDGMVTPHLAA

-588 IRDNQP
+588 IRNNQP

-614 MQYPNPEWGYGK
+614 MQYPNPEWGYGR

>member
-12 KTEDKIPGAQT
+12 KTEDKIPGAQS

-30 RFGDFIVKYMQNVQD
+30 RFGDFIVKYMQNVKD
-45 TMELFPGTSFRAINE
+45 TMELFPGTSFQAINE
-60 IFGVLYVPLESMGEI
+60 IFGVLYVPLESMGEL

-94 EAAGESGINRLHDHP
+94 EAAGASGITRLHDHP

-129 QNEVFRN
+129 QNAVFRN

-149 IEEEE
+149 
-154 QNQSGR
+154 
-160 ELEAENGDADNLPG
+160 LEDGT
-174 DDIADTE
+174 DIAGTE
-181 VPYGK
+181 VPYGR
-186 LFRKKD
+186 LFRKND
-192 IDRALASEE
+192 IDQALAFED
-201 PFAIVPSRDT
+201 PFSV
-211 NGHGTALAGIA
+211 
-222 AGNMVPGEN
+222 
-231 FTEPFA
+231 
-237 IVPSRDTNGHGTA
+237 VPSRDTNGHGTA

-286 RNFYLYPPE
+286 RNFYLYPPD
-295 AEAFQENDV
+295 AEVFQENDV
-304 MMAIAFAIS
+304 MMAIAYAIS
-313 QAKKLK
+313 WAKKLE

-376 GREQIVTELRVA
+376 GREQVVTELRVA
-388 EREQGFTIEFWGEPP
+388 EREQGFTMEFWGEPP
-403 EIYELSIQ
+403 EIYGLSIQ

-475 NQQNVQFHIWL
+475 NRQNVQFHMWL

-556 PLVRGGFGTRSGT
+556 PLIRGGFGTRSGT
-569 SISAAQTAGIA
+569 SISAAQMSGIA

>member
-1 MLRKEDFEPNM
+1 MLGKEDFEFDM
-12 KTEDKIPGAQT
+12 ETEENEIPGVQP
-23 ENPAQSQ
+23 ENPAQSEH
-30 RFGDFIVKYMQNVQD
+30 FGDFIVKYMQNVEN
-45 TMELFPGTSFRAINE
+45 TMELFPGTTFQAINE
-60 IFGVLYVPLESMGEI
+60 IFGILYVPLENTGELEI
-75 EVTGTSYN
+75 TGTSYN

-94 EAAGESGINRLHDHP
+94 EAAGASGITRLHDHP
-109 YLKLRGKG
+109 YLKLRGRG

-149 IEEEE
+149 LEEE
-154 QNQSGR
+154 SDMG
-160 ELEAENGDADNLPG
+160 AAK
-174 DDIADTE
+174 
-181 VPYGK
+181 VPYGR
-186 LFRKKD
+186 LFRKRD
-192 IDRALASEE
+192 IDLALDSEN
-201 PFAIVPSRDT
+201 PFSIVPSRDT

-222 AGNMVPGEN
+222 AGNMVQ
-231 FTEPFA
+231 
-237 IVPSRDTNGHGTA
+237 
-250 LAGIAAG
+250 
-257 NMVPGE
+257 GE

-295 AEAFQENDV
+295 AEVFQEDDV
-304 MMAIAFAIS
+304 MMAIAFAIRL
-313 QAKKLK
+313 AKELRV
-319 MPLSICLGIG
+319 PLSICVGIG

-376 GREQIVTELRVA
+376 EREKIVTELRVA
-388 EREQGFTIEFWGEPP
+388 EREQGFTMEFWGEPP

-461 HPASGIWKIFTQAR
+461 HPASGIWKIFTQGK
-475 NQQNVQFHIWL
+475 NKQNVQFHMWL
-486 PVEGLISQDT
+486 PLEGLISQDT

-536 YTPDGMITPHLAA
+536 YTPDGMVTPHLAA

-588 IRDNQP
+588 IRNNQP

-614 MQYPNPEWGYGK
+614 MQYPNPEWGYGR

>member
-1 MLRKEDFEPNM
+1 MLGKEDFEFDM
-12 KTEDKIPGAQT
+12 ETEENEIPGVQP
-23 ENPAQSQ
+23 ENPAQSEH
-30 RFGDFIVKYMQNVQD
+30 FGDFIVKYMQNVEN
-45 TMELFPGTSFRAINE
+45 TMELFPGTTFQAINE
-60 IFGVLYVPLESMGEI
+60 IFGILYVPLENTGELEI
-75 EVTGTSYN
+75 TGTSYN

-94 EAAGESGINRLHDHP
+94 EAAGASGITRLHDHP

-149 IEEEE
+149 
-154 QNQSGR
+154 
-160 ELEAENGDADNLPG
+160 LEDE
-174 DDIADTE
+174 ADTGSAK
-181 VPYGK
+181 VPYGR

-192 IDRALASEE
+192 IDLALDSEN
-201 PFAIVPSRDT
+201 PFSIVPSRDT

-222 AGNMVPGEN
+222 AGNMVQ
-231 FTEPFA
+231 
-237 IVPSRDTNGHGTA
+237 
-250 LAGIAAG
+250 
-257 NMVPGE
+257 GE

-295 AEAFQENDV
+295 AEVFQEDDV
-304 MMAIAFAIS
+304 MMAIAFAIR
-313 QAKKLK
+313 QAKELGV
-319 MPLSICLGIG
+319 PLSICVGIG

-376 GREQIVTELRVA
+376 ERERIVTELRVA
-388 EREQGFTIEFWGEPP
+388 EREQGFTMEFWGEPP

-411 SPTGEILEVSS
+411 SPTGESLEVSS
-422 SIGSRTQE
+422 SIGARTQE

-461 HPASGIWKIFTQAR
+461 HPTSGIWKIFTQGK
-475 NQQNVQFHIWL
+475 NKQNVQFHMWL

-536 YTPDGMITPHLAA
+536 YTPDGMVTPHLAA

-614 MQYPNPEWGYGK
+614 MQYPNPEWGYGR

>member
-1 MLRKEDFEPNM
+1 MFGREDFEFDM
-12 KTEDKIPGAQT
+12 KTEENEIPGVQP
-23 ENPAQSQ
+23 ENPAQSEH
-30 RFGDFIVKYMQNVQD
+30 FGDFIVKYMQNVEN
-45 TMELFPGTSFRAINE
+45 TMELFPGTTFQAVNE
-60 IFGVLYVPLESMGEI
+60 IFGILYVPLENTGELEI
-75 EVTGTSYN
+75 TGTSYN

-94 EAAGESGINRLHDHP
+94 EAAGASGITRLHDHP

-136 AGGSRIAYLWDQS
+136 ASGSRIAYLWDQS
-149 IEEEE
+149 
-154 QNQSGR
+154 
-160 ELEAENGDADNLPG
+160 LEDE
-174 DDIADTE
+174 ADTGSAK
-181 VPYGK
+181 VPYGR

-192 IDRALASEE
+192 IDLALDSEN
-201 PFAIVPSRDT
+201 PFSIVPSRDT

-222 AGNMVPGEN
+222 AGNMVQ
-231 FTEPFA
+231 
-237 IVPSRDTNGHGTA
+237 
-250 LAGIAAG
+250 
-257 NMVPGE
+257 GE

-295 AEAFQENDV
+295 AEVFQEDDV
-304 MMAIAFAIS
+304 MMAIAFAIR
-313 QAKKLK
+313 QAKELGV
-319 MPLSICLGIG
+319 PLSICVGIG

-376 GREQIVTELRVA
+376 ERERIVTELRVA
-388 EREQGFTIEFWGEPP
+388 EREQGFTMEFWGEPP

-422 SIGSRTQE
+422 SIGARTQE

-461 HPASGIWKIFTQAR
+461 HPASGIWKIFTQGK
-475 NQQNVQFHIWL
+475 NKQNVQFHMWL

-536 YTPDGMITPHLAA
+536 YTPDGMVTPHLAA

-614 MQYPNPEWGYGK
+614 MQYPNPEWGYGR

>member
-12 KTEDKIPGAQT
+12 KTEDKIPGAQS

-30 RFGDFIVKYMQNVQD
+30 RFGDFIVKYMQNVKD
-45 TMELFPGTSFRAINE
+45 TMELFPGTSFQAINE
-60 IFGVLYVPLESMGEI
+60 IFGVLYVPLESMGEL

-94 EAAGESGINRLHDHP
+94 EAAGASGITRLHDHP

-129 QNEVFRN
+129 QNAVFRN

-149 IEEEE
+149 
-154 QNQSGR
+154 
-160 ELEAENGDADNLPG
+160 LEDGT
-174 DDIADTE
+174 DIAGTE
-181 VPYGK
+181 VPYGR
-186 LFRKKD
+186 LFRKND
-192 IDRALASEE
+192 IDQALAFED
-201 PFAIVPSRDT
+201 PFSV
-211 NGHGTALAGIA
+211 
-222 AGNMVPGEN
+222 
-231 FTEPFA
+231 
-237 IVPSRDTNGHGTA
+237 VPSRDTNGHGTA

-286 RNFYLYPPE
+286 RNFYLYPPD
-295 AEAFQENDV
+295 AEVFQENDV
-304 MMAIAFAIS
+304 MMAIAYAIS
-313 QAKKLK
+313 WAKKLE

-376 GREQIVTELRVA
+376 EREQIVTELRVA
-388 EREQGFTIEFWGEPP
+388 EREQGFTMEFWGEPP
-403 EIYELSIQ
+403 EIYGLSIQ

-475 NQQNVQFHIWL
+475 NRQNVQFHMWL

-569 SISAAQTAGIA
+569 SISAAQMSGIA

>member
-12 KTEDKIPGAQT
+12 KTEDKIPGAQS

-30 RFGDFIVKYMQNVQD
+30 RFGDFIVKYMQNVKD
-45 TMELFPGTSFRAINE
+45 TMELFSGTSFQAINE
-60 IFGVLYVPLESMGEI
+60 IFGVLYVPLESMGEL

-94 EAAGESGINRLHDHP
+94 EAAGASGITRLHDHP

-129 QNEVFRN
+129 QNAVFRN

-149 IEEEE
+149 
-154 QNQSGR
+154 
-160 ELEAENGDADNLPG
+160 LEDGT
-174 DDIADTE
+174 DIAGTE
-181 VPYGK
+181 VPYGR
-186 LFRKKD
+186 LFRKND
-192 IDRALASEE
+192 IDQALAFED
-201 PFAIVPSRDT
+201 PFSV
-211 NGHGTALAGIA
+211 
-222 AGNMVPGEN
+222 
-231 FTEPFA
+231 
-237 IVPSRDTNGHGTA
+237 VPSRDTNGHGTA

-286 RNFYLYPPE
+286 RNFYLYPPD
-295 AEAFQENDV
+295 AEVFQENDV
-304 MMAIAFAIS
+304 MMAIAYAIS
-313 QAKKLK
+313 WAKKLE

-353 VSVSVAAGNEG
+353 VSVSAAAGNEG

-388 EREQGFTIEFWGEPP
+388 EREQGFTMEFWGEPP
-403 EIYELSIQ
+403 EIYGLSIQ

-461 HPASGIWKIFTQAR
+461 HPASGIWKIFTR
-475 NQQNVQFHIWL
+475 GKNRQNVQFHMWL

-511 DARNSITA
+511 DARNSITT

-626 VDLYHTFELLT
+626 VNLYHTFELLT

>member
-12 KTEDKIPGAQT
+12 KTEDKIPGAQS

-30 RFGDFIVKYMQNVQD
+30 RFGDFIVKYMQNVKD
-45 TMELFPGTSFRAINE
+45 TMELFPGTSFQAINE
-60 IFGVLYVPLESMGEI
+60 IFGVLYVPLESMGEL

-94 EAAGESGINRLHDHP
+94 EAAGASGITRLHDHP

-129 QNEVFRN
+129 QNAVFRN

-149 IEEEE
+149 
-154 QNQSGR
+154 
-160 ELEAENGDADNLPG
+160 LEDGT
-174 DDIADTE
+174 DIAGTE
-181 VPYGK
+181 VPYGR
-186 LFRKKD
+186 LFRKND
-192 IDRALASEE
+192 IDQALAFED
-201 PFAIVPSRDT
+201 PFSV
-211 NGHGTALAGIA
+211 
-222 AGNMVPGEN
+222 
-231 FTEPFA
+231 
-237 IVPSRDTNGHGTA
+237 VPSRDTNGHGTA

-286 RNFYLYPPE
+286 RNFYLYPPD
-295 AEAFQENDV
+295 AEVFQENDV
-304 MMAIAFAIS
+304 MMAIAYAIS
-313 QAKKLK
+313 WAKKLE

-376 GREQIVTELRVA
+376 GREQVVTELRVA
-388 EREQGFTIEFWGEPP
+388 EREQGFTMEFWGEPP
-403 EIYELSIQ
+403 EIYGLSIQ

-556 PLVRGGFGTRSGT
+556 PLVRGDFGTRSGT

>member
-1 MLRKEDFEPNM
+1 MFGREDFEFDM
-12 KTEDKIPGAQT
+12 KTEENEIPGVQP
-23 ENPAQSQ
+23 ENPAQSEH
-30 RFGDFIVKYMQNVQD
+30 FGDFIVKYMQNVEN
-45 TMELFPGTSFRAINE
+45 TMELFPGTTFQAVNE
-60 IFGVLYVPLESMGEI
+60 IFGILYVPLENTGELEI
-75 EVTGTSYN
+75 TGTSYN

-94 EAAGESGINRLHDHP
+94 EAAGASGITRLHDHP

-149 IEEEE
+149 LEEE
-154 QNQSGR
+154 SDMG
-160 ELEAENGDADNLPG
+160 AAK
-174 DDIADTE
+174 
-181 VPYGK
+181 VPYGR
-186 LFRKKD
+186 LFRKRD
-192 IDRALASEE
+192 IDLALDSEN
-201 PFAIVPSRDT
+201 PFSIVPSRDT

-222 AGNMVPGEN
+222 AGNMVQ
-231 FTEPFA
+231 
-237 IVPSRDTNGHGTA
+237 
-250 LAGIAAG
+250 
-257 NMVPGE
+257 GE

-295 AEAFQENDV
+295 AEVFQEDDV
-304 MMAIAFAIS
+304 MMAIAFAIRL
-313 QAKKLK
+313 AKELGV
-319 MPLSICLGIG
+319 PLSICVGIG

-342 QYVDYVANFSQ
+342 QYADYVANFSQ
-353 VSVSVAAGNEG
+353 VSVSAAAGNEG

-376 GREQIVTELRVA
+376 EREKIVTELRVA
-388 EREQGFTIEFWGEPP
+388 EREQGFTMEFWGEPP

-461 HPASGIWKIFTQAR
+461 HPASGIWKIFTQGK
-475 NQQNVQFHIWL
+475 NKQNVQFHMWL

-536 YTPDGMITPHLAA
+536 YTPNGMVTPHLAA

-614 MQYPNPEWGYGK
+614 MQYPNPEWGYGR

>member
-1 MLRKEDFEPNM
+1 MLKEKHSGQEYGQPVFAYIYEKGEGRTAMFGREDFEFDM
-12 KTEDKIPGAQT
+12 KTEENEIPGVQP
-23 ENPAQSQ
+23 ENPAQSEH
-30 RFGDFIVKYMQNVQD
+30 FGDFIVKYMQNVEN
-45 TMELFPGTSFRAINE
+45 TMELFPGTTFQAVNE
-60 IFGVLYVPLESMGEI
+60 IFGILYVPLENTGELEI
-75 EVTGTSYN
+75 TGTSYN

-94 EAAGESGINRLHDHP
+94 EAAGASGITRLHDHP

-149 IEEEE
+149 LEEE
-154 QNQSGR
+154 SDMG
-160 ELEAENGDADNLPG
+160 AAK
-174 DDIADTE
+174 
-181 VPYGK
+181 VPYGR
-186 LFRKKD
+186 LFRKRD
-192 IDRALASEE
+192 IDLALDSEN
-201 PFAIVPSRDT
+201 PFSIVPSRDT

-222 AGNMVPGEN
+222 AGNMVQ
-231 FTEPFA
+231 
-237 IVPSRDTNGHGTA
+237 
-250 LAGIAAG
+250 
-257 NMVPGE
+257 GE

-295 AEAFQENDV
+295 AEVFQEDDV
-304 MMAIAFAIS
+304 MMAIAFAIRL
-313 QAKKLK
+313 AKELGV
-319 MPLSICLGIG
+319 PLSICVGIG

-376 GREQIVTELRVA
+376 EREKIVTELRVA
-388 EREQGFTIEFWGEPP
+388 EREQGFTMEFWGEPP

-461 HPASGIWKIFTQAR
+461 HPASGIWKIFTQGK
-475 NQQNVQFHIWL
+475 NKQNVQFHMWL

-536 YTPDGMITPHLAA
+536 YTPNGMVTPHLAA

-614 MQYPNPEWGYGK
+614 MQYPNPEWGYGR

>member
-1 MLRKEDFEPNM
+1 MFGREDFEFDM
-12 KTEDKIPGAQT
+12 KTEENEIPGVQP
-23 ENPAQSQ
+23 ENPAQSEH
-30 RFGDFIVKYMQNVQD
+30 FGDFIVKYMQNVEN
-45 TMELFPGTSFRAINE
+45 TMELFPGTTFQAVNE
-60 IFGVLYVPLESMGEI
+60 IFGILYVPLENTGELEI
-75 EVTGTSYN
+75 TGTSYN

-94 EAAGESGINRLHDHP
+94 EAAGASGITRLHDHP

-149 IEEEE
+149 LEEE
-154 QNQSGR
+154 SDMG
-160 ELEAENGDADNLPG
+160 AAK
-174 DDIADTE
+174 
-181 VPYGK
+181 VPYGR
-186 LFRKKD
+186 LFRKRD
-192 IDRALASEE
+192 IDLALDSEN
-201 PFAIVPSRDT
+201 PFSIVPSRDT

-222 AGNMVPGEN
+222 AGNMVQ
-231 FTEPFA
+231 
-237 IVPSRDTNGHGTA
+237 
-250 LAGIAAG
+250 
-257 NMVPGE
+257 GE

-295 AEAFQENDV
+295 AEVFQEDDV
-304 MMAIAFAIS
+304 MMAIAFAIRL
-313 QAKKLK
+313 AKELGV
-319 MPLSICLGIG
+319 PLSICVGIG

-342 QYVDYVANFSQ
+342 QYVDCVANFSQ

-376 GREQIVTELRVA
+376 EREKIVTELRVA
-388 EREQGFTIEFWGEPP
+388 EREQGFTMEFWGEPP

-461 HPASGIWKIFTQAR
+461 HPASGIWKIFTQGK
-475 NQQNVQFHIWL
+475 NKQNVQFHMWL

-496 YFLEPSPY
+496 FFLEPSPY

-536 YTPDGMITPHLAA
+536 YTPNGMVTPHLAA

-614 MQYPNPEWGYGK
+614 MQYPNPEWGYGR

>member
-30 RFGDFIVKYMQNVQD
+30 RFGDFIVKYMQDVQD
-45 TMELFPGTSFRAINE
+45 TMELFPGTSFQAINE

-75 EVTGTSYN
+75 EVTGISYN

-94 EAAGESGINRLHDHP
+94 EAAGKSGINRLHDHP

-149 IEEEE
+149 IEDEE

-160 ELEAENGDADNLPG
+160 ESEAENGDADNLPEEG
-174 DDIADTE
+174 DDITDTE

-192 IDRALASEE
+192 IDRALDSE
-201 PFAIVPSRDT
+201 D
-211 NGHGTALAGIA
+211 
-222 AGNMVPGEN
+222 
-231 FTEPFA
+231 PFA

-295 AEAFQENDV
+295 AEVFQENDV
-304 MMAIAFAIS
+304 MMAIAFAIT

-364 NTRNHSTGIFSQ
+364 NTRNHSAGFFSQ
-376 GREQIVTELRVA
+376 GREQIVTELCFCGNKGVCELYPDRASDRIFAGVYSIFPSGVRYLENFYQGKKSA
-388 EREQGFTIEFWGEPP
+388 ERKVPYVASCGRADLPGYLFSGTIPL
-403 EIYELSIQ
+403 Y
-411 SPTGEILEVSS
+411 
-422 SIGSRTQE
+422 
-430 LSFVFVETKVYV
+430 Y
-442 NYILIE
+442 
-448 RQTGYSLVYIRFF
+448 
-461 HPASGIWKIFTQAR
+461 
-475 NQQNVQFHIWL
+475 
-486 PVEGLISQDT
+486 
-496 YFLEPSPY
+496 
-504 TTVTAPG
+504 G
-511 DARNSITA
+511 DS
-519 TAYQHRDGSIY
+519 
-530 IAAGRG
+530 AGRRQEQHHG
-536 YTPDGMITPHLAA
+536 NRLPA
-549 PGVNVKV
+549 P
-556 PLVRGGFGTRSGT
+556 
-569 SISAAQTAGIA
+569 
-580 ALLFEWAI
+580 
-588 IRDNQP
+588 
-594 FFTGSSVKYYLQRG
+594 
-608 ARREEN
+608 
-614 MQYPNPEWGYGK
+614 
-626 VDLYHTFELLT
+626 

>member
-12 KTEDKIPGAQT
+12 KTEDKIPGAQS

-30 RFGDFIVKYMQNVQD
+30 RFGDFIVKYMQNVKD
-45 TMELFPGTSFRAINE
+45 TMELFSGTSFQAINE
-60 IFGVLYVPLESMGEI
+60 IFGVLYVPLESMVEL

-94 EAAGESGINRLHDHP
+94 EAAGASGITRLHDHP

-129 QNEVFRN
+129 QNAVFRN

-149 IEEEE
+149 
-154 QNQSGR
+154 
-160 ELEAENGDADNLPG
+160 LEDGT
-174 DDIADTE
+174 DIAGTE
-181 VPYGK
+181 VPYGR
-186 LFRKKD
+186 LFRKND
-192 IDRALASEE
+192 IDQALAFED
-201 PFAIVPSRDT
+201 PFSV
-211 NGHGTALAGIA
+211 
-222 AGNMVPGEN
+222 
-231 FTEPFA
+231 
-237 IVPSRDTNGHGTA
+237 VPSRDTNGHGTA

-286 RNFYLYPPE
+286 RNFYLYPPD
-295 AEAFQENDV
+295 AEVFQENDV
-304 MMAIAFAIS
+304 MMAIAYAIS
-313 QAKKLK
+313 WAKKLE

-376 GREQIVTELRVA
+376 EREQIVTELRVA
-388 EREQGFTIEFWGEPP
+388 EREQGFTMEFWGEPP
-403 EIYELSIQ
+403 EIYGLSIQ

-475 NQQNVQFHIWL
+475 NRQNVQFHMWL

-556 PLVRGGFGTRSGT
+556 PLVRGDFGTRSGT

>member
-30 RFGDFIVKYMQNVQD
+30 RFGDFIVKYMQNVKD
-45 TMELFPGTSFRAINE
+45 TMELFPGTSFQAINE
-60 IFGVLYVPLESMGEI
+60 IFGVLYVPLESMGEL

-94 EAAGESGINRLHDHP
+94 EAAGASGITRLHDHP

-129 QNEVFRN
+129 QNAVFRN

-149 IEEEE
+149 
-154 QNQSGR
+154 
-160 ELEAENGDADNLPG
+160 LEDGT
-174 DDIADTE
+174 DIAGTE
-181 VPYGK
+181 VPYGR
-186 LFRKKD
+186 LFRKND
-192 IDRALASEE
+192 IDQALAFED
-201 PFAIVPSRDT
+201 PFSV
-211 NGHGTALAGIA
+211 
-222 AGNMVPGEN
+222 
-231 FTEPFA
+231 
-237 IVPSRDTNGHGTA
+237 VPSRDTNGHGTA

-286 RNFYLYPPE
+286 RNFYLYPPD
-295 AEAFQENDV
+295 AEVFQENDV
-304 MMAIAFAIS
+304 MMAIAYAIS
-313 QAKKLK
+313 WAKKLE

-376 GREQIVTELRVA
+376 GREQVVTELRVA
-388 EREQGFTIEFWGEPP
+388 EREQGFTMEFWGEPP

-411 SPTGEILEVSS
+411 SPTGEILEDSS

-475 NQQNVQFHIWL
+475 NRQNVQFHMWL

-569 SISAAQTAGIA
+569 SISAAQMSGIA